1 MFVSCVVGLLNNMA
15 EDSKHNVVQDM
26 RLLSHESRLEAL
38 ESTTDELIRST
49 TALTVSVEQTNR
61 LLTEGFNL
69 MKKLAVAIIGIIGSV
84 VGVTSI

>member
-1 MFVSCVVGLLNNMA
+1 MA

-26 RLLSHESRLEAL
+26 CILHHEARLEAL

-49 TALTVSVEQTNR
+49 TALTVSVEQTNK
-61 LLTEGFNL
+61 LLTEGFGL

>member
-1 MFVSCVVGLLNNMA
+1 MA

-26 RLLSHESRLEAL
+26 RITQHNERILAL
-38 ESTTDELIRST
+38 EKTTDELIRST
-49 TALTVSVEQTNR
+49 TALTVSVEQTNK

-69 MKKLAVAIIGIIGSV
+69 MKKLAIAIIGIIGSV

>member
-1 MFVSCVVGLLNNMA
+1 MA

-26 RLLSHESRLEAL
+26 RISHHEARLEAL
-38 ESTTDELIRST
+38 EATTDELIRST
-49 TALTVSVEQTNR
+49 TALTVSVEQTNK
-61 LLTEGFNL
+61 LLTEGFGL

>member
-1 MFVSCVVGLLNNMA
+1 MIRHVFLMA

-26 RLLSHESRLEAL
+26 QILAHESRLEAL

-49 TALTVSVEQTNR
+49 TALTVSVEQTNK
-61 LLTEGFNL
+61 LLIEGFGL

-84 VGVTSI
+84 VGVTNL

>member
-1 MFVSCVVGLLNNMA
+1 MIRHVFSMA

-26 RLLSHESRLEAL
+26 QILAHESRLEAL

-49 TALTVSVEQTNR
+49 TALTVSVEQTNK
-61 LLTEGFNL
+61 LLIEGFGL

-84 VGVTSI
+84 VGVTNL

>member
-1 MFVSCVVGLLNNMA
+1 MA

-26 RLLSHESRLEAL
+26 QIQHHEARLQAL
-38 ESTTDELIRST
+38 ENTTDELIRST
-49 TALTVSVEQTNR
+49 TALTVSVEQTNK